1 MDLAVMAY
9 GVVNT
14 GNRDQN
20 RPYENSGF
28 SNLGMGGAAAGA
40 NEVLLDGVPNLGT
53 LGNATTQNDRRAGF
67 SPPVDA
73 VTEVKVDV
81 LNVDAAYGGSG
92 GGTVQVITKAGTNG
106 LHGSLSEFNQVNNTS
121 ATPFFTNA
129 AGGHKTNFRQNQ
141 WGLTAGGPVILPK
154 VYNGKDKVFWFF
166 TYEGHRNS

>member
-1 MDLAVMAY
+1 MDLAAMAY

-28 SNLGMGGAAAGA
+28 SNLGMGGAVAGA

-53 LGNATTQNDRRAGF
+53 LGNATTQNDRRAAF

-73 VTEVKVDV
+73 VSEVKVDV

-92 GGTVQVITKAGTNG
+92 GGTVQVITKGG
-106 LHGSLSEFNQVNNTS
+106 S
-121 ATPFFTNA
+121 ATA
-129 AGGHKTNFRQNQ
+129 S
-141 WGLTAGGPVILPK
+141 TAR
-154 VYNGKDKVFWFF
+154 F
-166 TYEGHRNS
+166 RNSTRLRI